1 MVEDKVKV
9 SDDPNT
15 KLTDSELMAQSRRK
29 FTGQDGKENF
39 YIAVPTAEDVR
50 GADWNYS
57 KVYTSSLV
65 EGITTSSE
73 MMDILMRRGIVGPE
87 FEQRQRELNDELANK
102 VIRLQEST
110 DVDEKQLLAM
120 EVANA
125 REELFNWNQRLNGPM
140 SNTCEQIADDARLE
154 YLTSRVV
161 ECEDNSK
168 VWEKYEDFLHEK
180 KQGLALRSRFEV
192 MLYLQGLESDFL
204 ETTPEAVA
212 MKEIETEIQKK
223 AAEAL
228 KELDKEKVDD
238 VKSKMSTE
246 PEIKTDK
253 IEPEVKKVQKKGRP
267 KSSKSARK

>member
-1 MVEDKVKV
+1 MSKMTDKENKTIEKVE
-9 SDDPNT
+9 
-15 KLTDSELMAQSRRK
+15 SRRK

-39 YIAVPTAEDVR
+39 YIAVPTAENVR

-57 KVYTSSLV
+57 KVYTNSLV
-65 EGITTSSE
+65 EGITTSAE

-87 FEQRQRELNDELANK
+87 FEQRQKELNDELAKK
-102 VIRLQEST
+102 VIKLQESA
-110 DVDEKQLLAM
+110 DVDEKRLLAM

-154 YLTSRVV
+154 YLTSRIV

-168 VWEKYEDFLHEK
+168 VWEEYEDFLREK
-180 KQGLALRSRFEV
+180 NQGLALRSRFEV

-212 MKEIETEIQKK
+212 MKEIESEIQEK

-228 KELDKEKVDD
+228 KELDKEVTVAAESE
-238 VKSKMSTE
+238 VKADNVK
-246 PEIKTDK
+246 
-253 IEPEVKKVQKKGRP
+253 PEVKKVRKKGRP
-267 KSSKSARK
+267 KGSKSMRK